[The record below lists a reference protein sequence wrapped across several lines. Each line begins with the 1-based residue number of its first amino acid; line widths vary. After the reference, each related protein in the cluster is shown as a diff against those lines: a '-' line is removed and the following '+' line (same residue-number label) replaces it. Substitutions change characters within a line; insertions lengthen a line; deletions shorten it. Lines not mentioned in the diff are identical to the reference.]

1 MSETPSPRPRLHPL
15 RGGTDGRPRRLPRL
29 AALALLV
36 AALPFALQ
44 ARDTDATSQPVE
56 LGKVR
61 WGRDLPAALAES
73 ERTGRPVF
81 LLFQEVPGCA
91 TCVGFGESVLSHP
104 RVISAIETLFV
115 PLAIHNNKRGAD
127 REVLERFGEPSWNNP
142 VVRFVDAQGRDLIP
156 RKDGVWTRPEIVAR
170 MIRAL
175 EAAGRPVP
183 DDLRALGPR
192 AGVEPER
199 ATLAMRCFWTGEAC
213 LGGVDGVVSTRP
225 GWLGGREVVEV
236 RFDPA
241 RLSYDDLLAHADRQD
256 CADYVYAHDAT
267 QLRIA
272 NRHYGSHVT
281 RTADFASDAKPSDDK
296 RHLRRSP
303 LRHLDLTLE
312 QRTKINAA
320 LANGADPLAFLS
332 DEQRAELEADRRA
345 R

>member
-15 RGGTDGRPRRLPRL
+15 RGDPDGPSRRLPRL
-29 AALALLV
+29 VALALLV
-36 AALPFALQ
+36 AALPWALQ
-44 ARDTDATSQPVE
+44 ARDADPTSQPIE

-61 WGRDLPAALAES
+61 WGRDLPKALAEAD
-73 ERTGRPVF
+73 RTGRPIF

-127 REVLERFGEPSWNNP
+127 RDVLERFGEPSWNNP
-142 VVRFVDAQGRDLIP
+142 VVRFVDAQGQDLIP

-170 MIRAL
+170 MVRAL

-192 AGVEPER
+192 ADAVPQR
-199 ATLAMRCFWTGEAC
+199 ATLAMHCFWTGEAC

-236 RFDPA
+236 HFDA
-241 RLSYDDLLAHADRQD
+241 TRLSYEELLGHASRQD
-256 CADYVYAHDAT
+256 CADHVYAHDET
-267 QLRIA
+267 QLRAA
-272 NRHYGSHVT
+272 NRHFGTRVT
-281 RTADFASDAKPSDDK
+281 HTAAIARDAKASDDK
-296 RHLRRSP
+296 RYLRRSS
-303 LRHLDLTLE
+303 LRHLDLSAE

-320 LANGADPLAFLS
+320 LAQGRDPLAFLS
-332 DEQRAELEADRRA
+332 DAQRTQLEAERPA